1 LTVRRFAPV
10 VVLAALCGCSP
21 PPSVSAFAGTAPEF
35 DPVRFFT
42 GHAVSWGVV
51 ENRGG
56 APTERVRTDCVGE
69 PDGPD
74 GLHMVQRLTFS
85 DGKTQT
91 RDWHMRRTGPHRY
104 EGTANDMVG
113 TAVGE
118 AAGPAFHWR
127 WILVSSAD
135 NPLLNVTL
143 DQWMYLMPG
152 GAMVNR
158 TTVSKLGVIL
168 REVTEQFERKS

>member
-1 LTVRRFAPV
+1 MTWRRLAPLV
-10 VVLAALCGCSP
+10 LLAALCGCAP
-21 PPSVSAFAGTAPEF
+21 PLPVSAFAGTGPEF
-35 DPVRFFT
+35 DPIRFFT
-42 GHAVSWGVV
+42 GHTVSWGVM

-56 APTERVRTDCVGE
+56 APTGRVRTDCLGE
-69 PDGPD
+69 ADGPD
-74 GLHMVQRLTFS
+74 GLHMVQHLAFS

-91 RDWHMRRTGPHRY
+91 RDWHMRRTAPHRF

-118 AAGPAFHWR
+118 AAGPVFHWR
-127 WILVSSAD
+127 WILVGSPG

-143 DQWMYLMPG
+143 DQWMYLMPD

-168 REVTEQFERKS
+168 TEVTEQFERKE